1 MAEPGFLC
9 SGFLSCQCLAFS
21 RGEQSCLTPDWFMDE
36 IAAEVKKMVKNI
48 DQVLQELTLKE
59 KASLVVGAGYRSM
72 LAGILG
78 SKVPVPGAA
87 GMTRP
92 IPRLG
97 IPAIVLSDGPA
108 GVRKGGGRDGTHQG
122 VGASSLGGRGA
133 TPLSTVQAFP
143 SARCLPAPGTR
154 SWWRGSGRLSAMRPW
169 NTGLT

>member
-1 MAEPGFLC
+1 
-9 SGFLSCQCLAFS
+9 
-21 RGEQSCLTPDWFMDE
+21 MDE

-108 GVRKGGGRDGTHQG
+108 AVS
-122 VGASSLGGRGA
+122 VSSLGGRGA